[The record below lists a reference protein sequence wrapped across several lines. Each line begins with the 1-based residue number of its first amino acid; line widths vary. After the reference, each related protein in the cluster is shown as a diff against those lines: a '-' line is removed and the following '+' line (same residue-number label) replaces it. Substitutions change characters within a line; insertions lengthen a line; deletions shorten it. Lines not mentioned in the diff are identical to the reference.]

1 MSGARAGRQA
11 CSSQPPSRPALA
23 PDGPHNMPPYFT
35 TQAQP
40 CRVKCMSHQC
50 HSLARV
56 QCSRLNSLTAATICF
71 SDVTRQLTFP
81 EVDASQGGHL
91 CHWSSKASWVCGQT
105 STFPGSTACLVC
117 RWTPPPAG
125 LQYWQVGHYGVYGPL
140 PIAVDSS
147 SMTWE
152 MPSPQAAW
160 PSAIASMLPTAAQ
173 VPLAVL
179 SALSAGCARASR
191 SGSGKLLIDCTR

>member
-1 MSGARAGRQA
+1 
-11 CSSQPPSRPALA
+11 
-23 PDGPHNMPPYFT
+23 
-35 TQAQP
+35 
-40 CRVKCMSHQC
+40 MSHQC

-56 QCSRLNSLTAATICF
+56 QCSRLNSLTAATTCF
-71 SDVTRQLTFP
+71 SDVTRQQTFP

-152 MPSPQAAW
+152 MPQPTSSLAFSHSQHAPHSSS
-160 PSAIASMLPTAAQ
+160 SATGSAECLVCRLRPGQQIRLGQTADR
-173 VPLAVL
+173 LHSL
-179 SALSAGCARASR
+179 S
-191 SGSGKLLIDCTR
+191 